1 MRAPPE
7 FREELHPEE
16 IVHRPSGD
24 NPAFAVTAILVVV
37 LVAATLL
44 RVAVSAGEGPRP
56 VQHAAAPRPADRPP
70 LPADGASK

>member
-24 NPAFAVTAILVVV
+24 PAFGVTAIIVAV

-56 VQHAAAPRPADRPP
+56 VQHAAAPLPAGRLPA
-70 LPADGASK
+70 PADGASK